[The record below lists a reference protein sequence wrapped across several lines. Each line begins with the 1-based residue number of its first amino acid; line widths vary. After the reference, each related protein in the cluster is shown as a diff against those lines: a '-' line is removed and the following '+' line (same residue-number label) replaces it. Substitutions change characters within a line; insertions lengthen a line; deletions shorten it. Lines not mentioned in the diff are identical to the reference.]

1 MAEESVERRIARLEA
16 RAEIAEL
23 LARYAFLIDDHEF
36 EALGELFAPDARFG
50 SPGSTHAGREAI
62 VANYRALGEVY
73 PITLHE
79 ARGFVLE
86 FLDDDHARGE
96 VLGFSEQASD
106 RNTVVTSFRY
116 ADEYVRLDGRWRFA
130 SRQVRTLY
138 AMTHAELASG
148 GLAWELRKRWPHR
161 APAPAELPAYRHQ
174 RWGRYV
180 VARPA
185 CSTTRIR
192 RYQVLVIA
200 VETGSR
206 PGGPMRWA
214 GRRHDDD
221 RPDASSGTSSAEL
234 FDEVFHALHDG
245 EQVAL
250 GFDCSLTSPVPP
262 DQGAAAGQG
271 GADALVKLA
280 EPTASRPGIAELG
293 DVLGQLGTWRPWTT
307 VSTSLSRWKAN
318 TSILVWE
325 AVPAEGSSEVVVGAA
340 ADSFFG
346 QLQKATEPGTEPAAG
361 AVVNLAAA
369 AARRAGLFVEAA
381 ELAQPAVSITVT
393 GA

>member
-1 MAEESVERRIARLEA
+1 M
-16 RAEIAEL
+16 
-23 LARYAFLIDDHEF
+23 
-36 EALGELFAPDARFG
+36 
-50 SPGSTHAGREAI
+50 
-62 VANYRALGEVY
+62 
-73 PITLHE
+73 
-79 ARGFVLE
+79 
-86 FLDDDHARGE
+86 
-96 VLGFSEQASD
+96 
-106 RNTVVTSFRY
+106 
-116 ADEYVRLDGRWRFA
+116 
-130 SRQVRTLY
+130 
-138 AMTHAELASG
+138 
-148 GLAWELRKRWPHR
+148 
-161 APAPAELPAYRHQ
+161 
-174 RWGRYV
+174 
-180 VARPA
+180 
-185 CSTTRIR
+185 
-192 RYQVLVIA
+192 LVIA

-206 PGGPMRWA
+206 PDGPMRWA

-234 FDEVFHALHDG
+234 FDAVFHALHDG

-262 DQGAAAGQG
+262 DQGEAAGQNG
-271 GADALVKLA
+271 PDALVKLA

-307 VSTSLSRWKAN
+307 VSTSLARWKAN

-325 AVPAEGSSEVVVGAA
+325 AVPAEGSGEVAVGTA

-346 QLQKATEPGTEPAAG
+346 QLQTATEPGTEPAAG

-369 AARRAGLFVEAA
+369 AARRAGLFVEPA